1 MKWSVSIRA
10 EGDRVVELEEVVALA
25 DAVAPMGGIASGIGT
40 MTFGAQI
47 VVEAETQD
55 EALERALPAF
65 TRAVEQAELPSW
77 PVTWAEVEGE
87 DEFGGE
93 L

>member
-10 EGDRVVELEEVVALA
+10 EGDRVVELDEIVALA
-25 DAVAPMGGIASGIGT
+25 DAVAPMSGIASGIGT

-47 VVEAETQD
+47 VVEADSQD
-55 EALERALPAF
+55 EAVDLAIPVF
-65 TRAVEQAELPSW
+65 TQAAETAGLPSW
-77 PVTWAEVEGE
+77 PVTWAEVVGE

>member
-10 EGDRVVELEEVVALA
+10 EGDRVVEIDEVVALA
-25 DAVAPMGGIASGIGT
+25 DAVAPLNGIASGIGT
-40 MTFGAQI
+40 MSFGAQI
-47 VVEAETQD
+47 VVEADSQD
-55 EALERALPAF
+55 EALELAVPAF
-65 TRAVEQAELPSW
+65 EKAVATAELPPW

-87 DEFGGE
+87 DEFGGA

>member
-10 EGDRVVELEEVVALA
+10 EGDRVVEIDEVVALA
-25 DAVAPMGGIASGIGT
+25 DAVAAMEGIASGIGT
-40 MTFGAQI
+40 MGFGAQI
-47 VVEAETQD
+47 VVEADTQD
-55 EALERALPAF
+55 AALELAIPAF
-65 TRAVEQAELPSW
+65 EKAVETAELPPW

-87 DEFGGE
+87 DHFGGE